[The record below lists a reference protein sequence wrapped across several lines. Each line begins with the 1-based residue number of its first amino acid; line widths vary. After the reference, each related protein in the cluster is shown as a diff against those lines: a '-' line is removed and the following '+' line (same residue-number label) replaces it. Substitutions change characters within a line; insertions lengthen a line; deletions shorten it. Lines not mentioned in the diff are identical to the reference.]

1 MFLIETIEVNF
12 KDALKKRDAIKVSVL
27 RMLKAAIKNK
37 EIDLRHKLDETEIIS
52 AVRAQIRQRREAIE
66 EFQKAGRIDLKDKE
80 SAELE
85 ILSSYLPAQASREE
99 LEMEIRRII
108 EETGASG
115 PTDMGK
121 VMKAAVSKLAGK
133 ADGKTVSEIVKEC
146 LTQ

>member
-1 MFLIETIEVNF
+1 MFLIEEIEVNF
-12 KDALKKRDAIKVSVL
+12 KDALKKRDATKVSVL

-66 EFQKAGRIDLKDKE
+66 EFQKAGRIDLKEKE

-85 ILSSYLPAQASREE
+85 ILSSYLPAHASREE

-115 PTDMGK
+115 PKDMGK

-146 LTQ
+146 LT